1 MIRFPSEWR
10 RQSTGDVRLFGAEIR
25 ITRILISTPISL
37 LGAGLSDLLLQLLAG
52 VADALVLV
60 RVGLAKGAH
69 IGGDL
74 AYLLPVDAGDGD
86 VCLLRVDGDFDAARQ
101 GELDR
106 MRVARREYDHALT
119 LHLNAVTDSDDI
131 QLLRPARR
139 HPVYGVEDESAGE
152 PVKRSL
158 LVILTLRNQVAVLLD
173 EGDATRKH
181 RCDLALGTFDQ
192 DGIAVDGVLD
202 TGAHWGLPL
211 FASLYK

>member
-101 GELDR
+101 GKLDR
-106 MRVARREYDHALT
+106 MRVAKLESHHSLT
-119 LHLNAVTDSDDI
+119 PPSTPLTH
-131 QLLRPARR
+131 
-139 HPVYGVEDESAGE
+139 SAA
-152 PVKRSL
+152 
-158 LVILTLRNQVAVLLD
+158 I
-173 EGDATRKH
+173 
-181 RCDLALGTFDQ
+181 
-192 DGIAVDGVLD
+192 
-202 TGAHWGLPL
+202 
-211 FASLYK
+211 